1 MFEVFSTFVPA
12 RWAKR
17 QQCPRPT
24 NGWTPQTA
32 VVQRRSLPS
41 ERHKI
46 RKMLWQK
53 YITVVHLYQ
62 FASPYL
68 LFSQIHSR
76 FIERFQHWLG
86 IYKSSSLGLS
96 MVDEKQHR
104 SYSKSTPFALRG
116 RAEDILNLCFLN
128 ASRVQMQLAVT
139 IAGHK
144 HLKSKSWPSQTIKDA
159 QSLGK
164 GLCYTSDFNLL
175 QITPNYFQCCC
186 NWCTVLYH
194 IIIYLIWYNCMCI
207 FYYFGQK
214 RHYVIH
220 LLLRC
225 VLCVCHNANK
235 LLCPA
240 TPHAGAKHPKPGNKL
255 FRRHDILMRV
265 WWTPTSHAMELFNN
279 I

>member
-86 IYKSSSLGLS
+86 IPKSSSLGLS

-164 GLCYTSDFNLL
+164 GLCYTSDFNL
-175 QITPNYFQCCC
+175 IAFVSTYS
-186 NWCTVLYH
+186 
-194 IIIYLIWYNCMCI
+194 
-207 FYYFGQK
+207 
-214 RHYVIH
+214 
-220 LLLRC
+220 
-225 VLCVCHNANK
+225 K
-235 LLCPA
+235 LLPM
-240 TPHAGAKHPKPGNKL
+240 L
-255 FRRHDILMRV
+255 VQLMY
-265 WWTPTSHAMELFNN
+265 SIISYNH
-279 I
+279 IYI